1 MPSLISPELS
11 RVILLLLIVSTH
23 LKWRQLLTSIVP
35 DPYLDEVFHI
45 PQAQAYWN
53 GKWGQWNPKITTPPG
68 LYLFSYAVNSVTSWC
83 STKDLELGTE
93 DLRFTNFL
101 LLYLLLVAL
110 YVWTAVA
117 KREVHHDAVMQRE
130 FRIVLFPLFFFFSGL
145 YYTDL
150 LSALTV
156 VVTYV
161 FWSASQKSSGSP
173 TLYQSLHLVS
183 GLAALATRQTNVF
196 WVAVY
201 LGGLQVVKTV
211 KREAGVTRIHDP
223 PMSEAFFEGQSA
235 WTGLVLAL
243 IVLDFL
249 ITSISIAQNGISILP
264 QLLVD
269 LWPSLALMLSFAAF
283 VLYNGGVVL
292 GTCPSSYLPQR
303 CTDCCRRQ
311 VQPHRSSAPASAP
324 LLLPIHRFLLLARPI
339 TSRL

>member
-11 RVILLLLIVSTH
+11 RVILLVLTVSTH
-23 LKWRQLLTSIVP
+23 LKWRQLLTAIVP
-35 DPYLDEVFHI
+35 EPYLDEVFHI

-53 GKWGQWNPKITTPPG
+53 GKWGQWDPKITTPPG
-68 LYLFSYAVNSVTSWC
+68 LYLLSYAVNSVRSRCT
-83 STKDLELGTE
+83 TKGFELGTE
-93 DLRFTNFL
+93 ELRFMNFL
-101 LLYLLLVAL
+101 LLYWLLLAL
-110 YVWTAVA
+110 YLWTAVT

-130 FRIVLFPLFFFFSGL
+130 FSIVLFPLFFFFSGL

-161 FWSASQKSSGSP
+161 FWSASQKSSASP
-173 TLYQSLHLVS
+173 ALYQSLHLVS
-183 GLAALATRQTNVF
+183 GLAALATRQTSVF

-201 LGGLQVVKTV
+201 LGGLQLVKTV
-211 KREAGVTRIHDP
+211 KREAGITRIHDP

-243 IVLDFL
+243 IVVDFL

-283 VLYNGGVVL
+283 ILYNGGVVL
-292 GTCPSSYLPQR
+292 GTCPDSNLVHLH
-303 CTDCCRRQ
+303 TDCTRRQ
-311 VQPHRSSAPASAP
+311 IQPHRSSAPTSAP
-324 LLLPIHRFLLLARPI
+324 LLLHIHRFLLLAGPV
-339 TSRL
+339 TSFL